1 MYRHASLANY
11 FDYNDFI
18 PNTNDTYMLIFGPS
32 DEQVYGLPYRQL
44 LAKYNGKE
52 IYRSKQAVNFNYDH
66 DEGRNTLVIFE
77 FDEVSV

>member
-1 MYRHASLANY
+1 MYRHAALHDY
-11 FDYNDFI
+11 FSSEFV
-18 PNTNDTYMLIFGPS
+18 PNTKDTYMLIFGPY
-32 DEQVYGLPYRQL
+32 DEQVYSDRYREL

-66 DEGRNTLVIFE
+66 DKGRNTLVIFE